1 MGLERLRTCARQEKK
16 GEGKRERER
25 EGKRKMHGIR
35 TVLVAAATWNLAT
48 AHTVITYPGWR
59 GNNLHTTGA
68 LPETNP
74 DSIGIDY
81 NNSTG
86 EVEFPY
92 GMQWMYPCKRSDI
105 YSRSTVFSKQKTSI
119 WKRTDRLTTPPNNN
133 SQAVDFPKQKT
144 EPNGP
149 SEEEHYPCNPVGFP
163 GTKKLSSM

>member
-1 MGLERLRTCARQEKK
+1 MGRLWTCARQEKK
-16 GEGKRERER
+16 GEGKRERK
-25 EGKRKMHGIR
+25 GKRKMHGIR

-105 YSRSTVFSKQKTSI
+105 YSRSTVLSKQKKSI
-119 WKRTDRLTTPPNNN
+119 WKRTERLTTPPTTTHRRWT
-133 SQAVDFPKQKT
+133 SPSRK
-144 EPNGP
+144 PNQMARRRR
-149 SEEEHYPCNPVGFP
+149 SIIRATRLVSR
-163 GTKKLSSM
+163 T